1 MTDWHGLI
9 ERVKNK
15 QASPEEK
22 TILNEKM
29 AEFQALQD
37 YLFEEEL
44 VNLPKDTPIDLPK
57 VSYQKIKRETNRRI
71 VKKVLLILL
80 IVFGIVGVGQ
90 YFGKKLLDRIYFD
103 PTVTMDE
110 SDVSNLGIYEMLY
123 TELTRPEVEWRS
135 TQVTPLS
142 GGKYQIEHFYQK
154 KYAEDWTPS
163 LQSSYQLKRGKVVY
177 PDNYENQLVAMEHYP
192 MFLNAER
199 EGLESMIDNQRETT
213 LEKVQELPKSGGVYG
228 FLTFKQALTTQEMLD
243 FFGPTNE
250 MNVRSLSVENQ
261 AAGDT
266 KDNGNLQF
274 GMDLMHGMS
283 AQHSNKALM
292 KINKEYPE
300 LFPFAFLYSRPSFD
314 VTTYEQHYLSL
325 LRYLIDNQEM
335 LSYLPDTSTT
345 IEEIEQALTY
355 VEKNGVKING
365 VYLSGSV
372 DEFLAYAQ
380 KEEVLVMEV
389 FEASLYRQGG

>member
-15 QASPEEK
+15 QASPEEQE
-22 TILNEKM
+22 ILDEKM

-37 YLFEEEL
+37 YLMEEEWTEI
-44 VNLPKDTPIDLPK
+44 PQMPMSDLPK

-103 PTVTMDE
+103 PTVTMEE
-110 SDVSNLGIYEMLY
+110 SDISNLGIYEMLY
-123 TELTRPEVEWRS
+123 TELTRPQIEWRG
-135 TQVTPLS
+135 TQATPLS
-142 GGKYQIEHFYQK
+142 GGKYQIEHYYQK

-163 LQSSYQLKRGKVVY
+163 LQSSYQLERGKVVY
-177 PDNYENQLVAMEHYP
+177 SDHYENQLVAMERYP
-192 MFLNAER
+192 MFLNANHE
-199 EGLESMIDNQRETT
+199 ELGAMIDNQREST
-213 LEKVQELPKSGGVYG
+213 LEKIQELPKSGGIYG
-228 FLTFKQALTTQEMLD
+228 FLTFKQALSTQEILD
-243 FFGPTNE
+243 FFDRSNE
-250 MNVRSLSVENQ
+250 MDIHSLLVENR
-261 AAGDT
+261 AIEDS
-266 KDNGNLQF
+266 KENGHLPF

-314 VTTYEQHYLSL
+314 AITYEQHYLSL
-325 LRYLIDNQEM
+325 LHYLIDNKEM
-335 LSYLPDTSTT
+335 LSYLSDTSTT
-345 IEEIEQALTY
+345 IKEIRQALTY
-355 VEKNGVKING
+355 VEKNGVKISG

-372 DEFLAYAQ
+372 DEFLTYSQ

-389 FEASLYRQGG
+389 FEVSLYRQGG

>member
-1 MTDWHGLI
+1 MTDWQELI

-15 QASPEEK
+15 QASPEEQESLDK
-22 TILNEKM
+22 KM

-44 VNLPKDTPIDLPK
+44 VNLLKDTPVDLPK

-103 PTVTMDE
+103 PTVTMEE
-110 SDVSNLGIYEMLY
+110 SDVSNLGIYEMLF
-123 TELTRPEVEWRS
+123 TELTRPEIEWRN

-142 GGKYQIEHFYQK
+142 GGKYHIEHFYQE
-154 KYAEDWTPS
+154 KYTEDWAPS
-163 LQSSYQLKRGKVVY
+163 LQLSYQLKRGKVVY

-199 EGLESMIDNQRETT
+199 EGLESMIDNQRATT
-213 LEKVQELPKSGGVYG
+213 LEKIQELPKSGGVYG
-228 FLTFKQALTTQEMLD
+228 FLTFKQALTTQELLD
-243 FFGPTNE
+243 FLGSSNE
-250 MNVRSLSVENQ
+250 MNIHSLSVENQ
-261 AAGDT
+261 VVGDS
-266 KDNGNLQF
+266 KDNGHLQF
-274 GMDLMHGMS
+274 GMDLMHGMP

-314 VTTYEQHYLSL
+314 VTAYEQHYLSL

-335 LSYLPDTSTT
+335 INYLPDTSIT

-372 DEFLAYAQ
+372 DQFLTYAQ

-389 FEASLYRQGG
+389 FDASLYRQGE